1 MNFWWYGI
9 RFHYCDAWYS
19 MTFHGITRCCR
30 YSQIEPLTVGP
41 WTLSGGQF
49 GPGKLDSWA
58 RDSWAPDSRDSRG
71 QTICPQKVD
80 IWTVGCR
87 GPICP
92 ETCYMVLYS
101 VPANYRTVYLVIIT
115 SILIQG
121 SLLISC
127 FQKWDESSTF
137 SRLTSSSVKIK

>member
-1 MNFWWYGI
+1 MVLHGVVGI
-9 RFHYCDAWYS
+9 VKLS
-19 MTFHGITRCCR
+19 
-30 YSQIEPLTVGP
+30 PLQ
-41 WTLSGGQF
+41 L
-49 GPGKLDSWA
+49 GPGHCPADSLVLANWTPDSWA

-71 QTICPQKVD
+71 QTVCPEKVD